1 MVVAIYNYDF
11 SISALCAEIIFIGFF
26 LGRRKLPIRQNKI
39 FLTALFVQLVV
50 TVADIASSHMDNY
63 YYRYEVWQLYLV
75 NMAYFISY
83 AARACVFFQYAMT
96 VTYSTNQNV
105 SQWTGRLITAP
116 FAVYCLMIFL
126 APLTSFTFHIE
137 RGFGYQRGWGYEAL
151 YVLFF
156 FYLGATMLTVL
167 MHCRKMSRDHLVS
180 FAWYFVLLIIGNC
193 FRIRYPYVL
202 SMDAFSQMAIIII
215 FLSLQNP
222 DFYIDKNTSL
232 FDVDAFYAVT
242 HEWNVLDKS
251 FCCYCFYI
259 DQYDDMRNIY
269 DVTVMNDTLHTIGRW
284 MQQNRGHDT
293 VFYFGDGRFVAT
305 GSSSEA
311 LEDFIMRVE
320 ERFQKPWK
328 INIGEV
334 RMGLRSGLMTEEVV
348 SKCPMQLRELLYFYF
363 SEDFNENKSHIVLNE
378 ELLERMQRARN
389 VEKALDRAIKNDSI
403 QVWYQPI
410 YSYKNKCFD
419 TAEALVRLEDEELGR
434 IMPGEF
440 IERAEKTGQIILLGR
455 QIFRKV
461 CAFISDNDLKSMG
474 INYIHVNL
482 SPIQCMN
489 EMLVKE
495 FSSDMK
501 LYNTKPSMI
510 AFEISETATI
520 ETEEFQTNLRQLA
533 HIGKGLALDDYGSG
547 ATNLNRMVQWHINMV
562 KIDKNIV
569 SSFFEKGDITVITD
583 LVNMFHNQNLLV
595 VAEGIET
602 KEMTEMAEAA
612 KVDLAQGYYYSKP
625 LPEHEYI
632 QFLKDH
638 TV

>member
-1 MVVAIYNYDF
+1 
-11 SISALCAEIIFIGFF
+11 
-26 LGRRKLPIRQNKI
+26 
-39 FLTALFVQLVV
+39 
-50 TVADIASSHMDNY
+50 
-63 YYRYEVWQLYLV
+63 
-75 NMAYFISY
+75 
-83 AARACVFFQYAMT
+83 
-96 VTYSTNQNV
+96 
-105 SQWTGRLITAP
+105 
-116 FAVYCLMIFL
+116 
-126 APLTSFTFHIE
+126 
-137 RGFGYQRGWGYEAL
+137 
-151 YVLFF
+151 
-156 FYLGATMLTVL
+156 
-167 MHCRKMSRDHLVS
+167 
-180 FAWYFVLLIIGNC
+180 
-193 FRIRYPYVL
+193 
-202 SMDAFSQMAIIII
+202 
-215 FLSLQNP
+215 
-222 DFYIDKNTSL
+222 
-232 FDVDAFYAVT
+232 
-242 HEWNVLDKS
+242 
-251 FCCYCFYI
+251 
-259 DQYDDMRNIY
+259 
-269 DVTVMNDTLHTIGRW
+269 
-284 MQQNRGHDT
+284 
-293 VFYFGDGRFVAT
+293 
-305 GSSSEA
+305 
-311 LEDFIMRVE
+311 VE

-510 AFEISETATI
+510 EFEITETATI